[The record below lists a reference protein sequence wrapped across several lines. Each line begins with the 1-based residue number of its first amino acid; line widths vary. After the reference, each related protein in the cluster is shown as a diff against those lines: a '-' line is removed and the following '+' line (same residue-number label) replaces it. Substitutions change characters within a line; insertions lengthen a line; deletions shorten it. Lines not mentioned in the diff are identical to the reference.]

1 MKKFKSYFILILVAA
16 VLSSCSGLNKMK
28 KNSDLVK
35 YEVTPKVLETHA
47 GVVTLTIKG
56 TFPAKYFDKKTTV
69 TATPVLTYN
78 GGETS
83 FDKVQVLQGESVQA
97 NNKVITATSGGDF
110 TYTATIPYK
119 DAMKLSELVLR
130 VKAVRGKKNLDFDQ
144 VKLADGVIATS
155 TLVEKDSRPISMK
168 DNYVRIVPEAQ
179 LADINYTIN
188 QAEINSKE
196 LKAED
201 IALLKEYIKTV
212 SADPSR
218 QLKSTEVSSYA
229 SPDGSMKI
237 NEPLAEKRGK
247 TADKFIKKEFNK
259 VEAANAEG
267 FFTSKT
273 TPEDWDG
280 FKAEV
285 EKSSIQDKDLILR
298 VLSMYSDPDVREK
311 EIKNMSTAFEV
322 LKSEILPK
330 LRRSK
335 MTVNTDK
342 IGRTDDEILS
352 QMKSDPKVLGLEEML
367 HAGTLTTDP
376 AEQLKFYQATAENF
390 PKCVRA
396 KNNMGIAYMTLGKT
410 DEGVAEF
417 EKAKA
422 IQNNDVVKNN
432 LGFGSLVKGDVAK
445 AEEYFNSMTAA
456 TPESKYGL
464 GVIAIT
470 KGEYDKAVNYFGTEP
485 SFNLALAEALK
496 GDNTKAKST
505 LDAMKDLGKTGKPA
519 YLKAVVGSRL
529 DDKNYMQNNLRD
541 AVGSNGSWKAYA
553 KTDLE
558 FAKFFNDDTFKSTV
572 Q

>member
-1 MKKFKSYFILILVAA
+1 MKKFRSYFILILVAA
-16 VLSSCSGLNKMK
+16 VMSSCSGLNKMK
-28 KNSDLVK
+28 KNSNLVK

-78 GGETS
+78 GGETT
-83 FDKVQVLQGESVQA
+83 FEKVQVLQGESVQA

-130 VKAVRGKKNLDFDQ
+130 VNAVRGKKNLDFEP

-168 DNYVRIVPEAQ
+168 DNYVRVVPETQ
-179 LADINYTIN
+179 LADLNYSIN

-212 SADPSR
+212 SVDPSR

-259 VEAANAEG
+259 VEAAKADG

-342 IGRTDDEILS
+342 IGRTDEEILS

-410 DEGVAEF
+410 DEGIAEF

-456 TPESKYGL
+456 TAESKYGL

-485 SFNLALAEALK
+485 SYNLALAEALK

-505 LDAMKDLGKTGKPA
+505 LDALKDLGKTGKPA
-519 YLKAVVGSRL
+519 YLKAVVGARL
-529 DDKNYMQNNLRD
+529 DDRTYMLTNLREAISAKRD
-541 AVGSNGSWKAYA
+541 WSAYS

-558 FAKFFNDDTFKSTV
+558 FAKYFNDETFKV
-572 Q
+572 N